1 MMMLSL
7 LVYLV
12 LAYHS
17 AQATTYSD
25 QMEGLRFADDGY
37 IQFSPDMSPFV
48 NKMSVCSWIRYL
60 GSNQYP
66 QILNYGSNQVR
77 FQSNGDHNC
86 ASNYCYLQV
95 GSKLTVPKG
104 QWFHGC
110 LTYSTASRSIRYYA
124 DGALLGTAQTSAGNV
139 ISTGGIFVLG
149 SHSGN
154 HHTSAYAFGGEM
166 LQLNVYAKELS
177 GEEIKRMADAG
188 ICSTIEN
195 ENEDVR
201 VLKWEDMLKKSR
213 TGTVTEFSIID
224 QCLSQILSRL
234 EEAERK
240 VNETET
246 QLSATKHLLAECQQ
260 SLEESEQTLEET
272 VKEKEV
278 IEQTLNQTQTKLNST
293 ELQLENVSTNLNRTA
308 DDLQTALKQLEQ
320 CNQTSQSWDW
330 DLFSQDTYVNTTIS
344 LEVAERLRSSWDNIA
359 EMMIGF
365 TITDQFI
372 TFLKHIDTEE
382 RPWTMLH
389 TKRYLNKVF
398 TREDANSLITMWDG
412 ISGSL
417 VGVTMT
423 RETVELLKYIT
434 KNCTD

>member
-1 MMMLSL
+1 
-7 LVYLV
+7 
-12 LAYHS
+12 
-17 AQATTYSD
+17 
-25 QMEGLRFADDGY
+25 
-37 IQFSPDMSPFV
+37 
-48 NKMSVCSWIRYL
+48 
-60 GSNQYP
+60 
-66 QILNYGSNQVR
+66 
-77 FQSNGDHNC
+77 
-86 ASNYCYLQV
+86 
-95 GSKLTVPKG
+95 
-104 QWFHGC
+104 
-110 LTYSTASRSIRYYA
+110 
-124 DGALLGTAQTSAGNV
+124 
-139 ISTGGIFVLG
+139 
-149 SHSGN
+149 
-154 HHTSAYAFGGEM
+154 
-166 LQLNVYAKELS
+166 
-177 GEEIKRMADAG
+177 MADAG
-188 ICSTIEN
+188 MCSTIED

-213 TGTVTEFSIID
+213 TGTVTEFIPD
-224 QCLSQILSRL
+224 QCGK
-234 EEAERK
+234 EAE
-240 VNETET
+240 
-246 QLSATKHLLAECQQ
+246 LLATKHLLAECQQ

-272 VKEKEV
+272 IKEKEV
-278 IEQTLNQTQTKLNST
+278 IEQTLNQTQKKLNST

-308 DDLQTALKQLEQ
+308 DNLQTALKQLEQ

-344 LEVAERLRSSWDNIA
+344 SEVAEQLRSSWDNIA

-372 TFLKHIDTEE
+372 TFLKHIDTDECSEE